1 MLRSALGFAGA
12 GAGGR
17 MSADLRRLAA
27 FTALAA
33 FASHHWFLL
42 VEGSAAWR
50 WIACVAIGAAGAGA
64 LLMLRDRERPYAA
77 AGTLAAFLA
86 MLIGGL
92 VAIGIP
98 LSSLVPGGWGHLEAQ
113 LARGL
118 EGVSQIDTPYNGAD
132 TWTRIGILAAVP
144 LAVSLAM
151 LAAFWPGGKGRG
163 GQVLGIGLLILLYGS
178 SVTWEAPSSELT
190 RGAFLFA
197 FLATVLWLPRLRLS
211 RAAAGAATAL
221 LAVAVGFSLASR
233 VDASDPLISYADWR
247 IFGSETRINF
257 NWNHTYGDL
266 DWPQEGTEVFVAT
279 SDSPLYW
286 KTYVLD
292 EFDGNAW
299 SRASDGFGEVT
310 PEYELAGA
318 SPELVEAHPGW
329 VRSFEVE
336 FTGLRSRLAVTSG
349 TIPAVSGL
357 DIGDASGDGTATADA
372 FEIPAG
378 TTYSVQAYVPDPT
391 PRQLRRARGAHPDG
405 AERYTSLLIPQ
416 HLSAA
421 EKLIGRPA
429 AGGYAVT
436 PPTGVRRS
444 PSEKDVVE
452 GEEPIESVVRGTPY
466 KRVLRLTRRVVGGAR
481 TDYAAVTRIQ
491 RFLISEYSYDQDV
504 PRSPDPLPAFLLQER
519 AGYCQQFSGAMAL
532 MLRMIGIPARV
543 ASGFAPG
550 TSQGEDSYSVS
561 DTDAHSWVEVL
572 YPGIG
577 WVTVDPTPGEAP
589 AQTNVS
595 APGSASG
602 TSALDLEL
610 GLAFAN
616 GAEPRRGLRSQELAG
631 SGDAVGDEGSPL
643 PLLAFLVVVATA
655 TGIVV
660 RRRRRLRSPEGAQ
673 LQLRELCDA
682 LRATGHETSPGT
694 TLTAIQSRLRNAVG
708 PDAAR
713 YAGGLRDSRYGRR
726 RKRRPGPSERRAF
739 RWELARHSG
748 LWGWWKALR
757 AIPPG
762 GPRA

>member
-1 MLRSALGFAGA
+1 MN
-12 GAGGR
+12 
-17 MSADLRRLAA
+17 ADLRRLVAY
-27 FTALAA
+27 TALAA

-42 VEGSAAWR
+42 VEDSAAWR

-64 LLMLRDRERPYAA
+64 LLLLRSRKPPVAAIGTVAALVIMLA
-77 AGTLAAFLA
+77 
-86 MLIGGL
+86 GGL
-92 VAIGIP
+92 LAVGVP
-98 LSSLVPGGWGHLEAQ
+98 LSSLVPGGWGDLEAQ
-113 LARGL
+113 LAGGL
-118 EGVSQIDTPYNGAD
+118 EGVSQIDTPYDGAD
-132 TWTRIGILAAVP
+132 PWTQIGILAAVP

-151 LAAFWPGGKGRG
+151 LAAFWPAGEGHAGRA
-163 GQVLGIGLLILLYGS
+163 IGLGFLLLLYGG
-178 SVTWEAPSSELT
+178 SVTWESPSSELA
-190 RGAFLFA
+190 RGALLFVFVA
-197 FLATVLWLPRLRLS
+197 AVLWLPRLRRS
-211 RAAAGAATAL
+211 HAVAAVATAL
-221 LAVAVGFSLASR
+221 LAVAVAFPLASR
-233 VDASDPLISYADWR
+233 VDASDPLISYTDWR
-247 IFGSETRINF
+247 IFGAEQRITF
-257 NWNHTYGDL
+257 NWSHTYGDL

-279 SDSPLYW
+279 SDTPLYW

-299 SRASDGFGEVT
+299 SRASDGFGEVA

-391 PRQLRRARGAHPDG
+391 PRQLRRARGAHPAG

-436 PPTGVRRS
+436 APTGVHRS
-444 PSEKDVVE
+444 PSEKGVVG
-452 GEEPIESVVRGTPY
+452 GEEPIESVVRRTPY
-466 KRVLRLTRRVVGGAR
+466 ERVLRLTRRVVGGAR

-504 PRSPDPLPAFLLQER
+504 PRSPDPLPAFLLEER

-589 AQTNVS
+589 AQRSVS
-595 APGSASG
+595 APGSVSG
-602 TSALDLEL
+602 TTARDLEL

-616 GAEPRRGLRSQELAG
+616 GAEPPRGLRSQGLAR
-631 SGDAVGDEGSPL
+631 SGDAVGDESSPV
-643 PLLAFLVVVATA
+643 PLLAFLVAVATA
-655 TGIVV
+655 TGVVV

-673 LQLRELCDA
+673 LQLRELCEA
-682 LRATGHETSPGT
+682 LRATGHETSPGA
-694 TLTAIQSRLRNAVG
+694 TLTAIQSRLRIAVG

-713 YAGGLRDSRYGRR
+713 YAGALRDSRYGRR

-762 GPRA
+762 GPRV